1 VSYKV
6 KNKKLGLEV
15 WKPNEIIICLHII
28 TNTIKIVV
36 ILKQLNTQLHRHPLE
51 IEIQL
56 KNIAFYLLKMQTS
69 LHNLQTIIWTNY
81 KQNSIIE

>member
-15 WKPNEIIICLHII
+15 WKPNKTIICLHII

-36 ILKQLNTQLHRHPLE
+36 ILKQLDAQLHWHSLE

-56 KNIAFYLLKMQTS
+56 KNIVFYLLEMQTS
-69 LHNLQTIIWTNY
+69 LHNLQTIIWTIY
-81 KQNSIIE
+81 KQNLIIE